1 MSQEKQLNIKVKNED
16 LKGKYSNMMQVLH
29 TKEEFILD
37 FFFVSPPMGGVL
49 ASRIVMSPSHFK
61 RMIKALH
68 ENIKKYEKSFNEIEE
83 AKTPESNIG
92 FNA

>member
-1 MSQEKQLNIKVKNED
+1 MSQEKQLNIKAENKD

-37 FFFVSPPMGGVL
+37 FFFVSPPGGIL
-49 ASRIVMSPSHFK
+49 TSRIVMSPSHFK

-68 ENIKKYEKSFNEIEE
+68 ENVKKYERNFNEIEE
-83 AKTPESNIG
+83 AKVPESNIG
-92 FNA
+92 FNV